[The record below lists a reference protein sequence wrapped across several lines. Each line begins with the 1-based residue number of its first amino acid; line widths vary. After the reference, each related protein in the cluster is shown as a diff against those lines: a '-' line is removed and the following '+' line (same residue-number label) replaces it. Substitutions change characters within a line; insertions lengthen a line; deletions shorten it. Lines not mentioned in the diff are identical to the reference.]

1 MSHLLKLYLFAYN
14 SLQAFGWTIS
24 LFRILSC
31 FIATKSVIGAYASAG
46 DLICLLQTCAFLEV
60 VHGAIGI
67 VPSGVLFPM
76 MQWGGRTHFL
86 LAIVRR
92 IHEVQE
98 LSAVFITFFAWS
110 LTEVIRYSHYALNI
124 SGGCPSWLTYL
135 RSGIFLPTRIDYG
148 LTFILNFK
156 LLTSF
161 SGTLYSL
168 CCILWALL
176 RVKVSYICIHLCSG
190 FVANLLL
197 CNCFSILFLLSIV
210 HFNAVWLMYQALPYI
225 KEKNL
230 YGDFFASVPFSYY
243 NFVTVVLLIYPFLWL
258 NLYLH
263 LFKQRRSKLGK
274 QHHKKKKI

>member
-1 MSHLLKLYLFAYN
+1 
-14 SLQAFGWTIS
+14 
-24 LFRILSC
+24 
-31 FIATKSVIGAYASAG
+31 
-46 DLICLLQTCAFLEV
+46 
-60 VHGAIGI
+60 
-67 VPSGVLFPM
+67 

-92 IHEVQE
+92 IHEFSSDYKQVQE
-98 LSAVFITFFAWS
+98 LPAVFITFFAWS
-110 LTEVIRYSHYALNI
+110 LTEVSICSNLFTSIQYEEGNPVLHITLTPYLQVIRYSHYALNI

-135 RSGIFLPTRIDYG
+135 RSGIFLPTRIAYG

-190 FVANLLL
+190 FAANLLV
-197 CNCFSILFLLSIV
+197 CNCFSNLFLLSIV

-230 YGDFFASVPFSYY
+230 YGDFFTSVPFSYY
-243 NFVTVVLLIYPFLWL
+243 NFVTVCTVFHFCKHEI
-258 NLYLH
+258 
-263 LFKQRRSKLGK
+263 LGFFPK
-274 QHHKKKKI
+274 ATYS